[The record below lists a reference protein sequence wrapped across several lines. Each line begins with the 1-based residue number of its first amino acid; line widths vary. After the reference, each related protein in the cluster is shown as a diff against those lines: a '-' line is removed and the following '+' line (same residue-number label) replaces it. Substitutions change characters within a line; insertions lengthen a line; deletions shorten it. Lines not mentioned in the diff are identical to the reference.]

1 MMEMQHDHSCAA
13 QMCHY
18 FQKQD
23 AVTMMQV
30 GAGCQVD
37 TRRLVST
44 WIWSQTAIL
53 LKDYRAIDEMYG
65 LGT

>member
-1 MMEMQHDHSCAA
+1 MMEMQRDHSCAA

-30 GAGCQVD
+30 GAGCQVE
-37 TRRLVST
+37 TR
-44 WIWSQTAIL
+44 
-53 LKDYRAIDEMYG
+53 
-65 LGT
+65 

>member
-30 GAGCQVD
+30 GAGCEVE
-37 TRRLVST
+37 TS
-44 WIWSQTAIL
+44 
-53 LKDYRAIDEMYG
+53 
-65 LGT
+65 